1 MSLLLSNDKVSYLT
15 VVNKTAS
22 SDDILEVRN
31 MHVISVSD
39 KEDQRQNYEKPSQ
52 KFVNISSD
60 KKSLLLM
67 QQ

>member
-1 MSLLLSNDKVSYLT
+1 MGLLLSNDRISFLT
-15 VVNKTAS
+15 VVNETAS